1 MAPVKSQH
9 LVLLR
14 QRKNIVPACAAVVDR
29 LAPPICL
36 FRRIRE
42 GVAPKDDTNR
52 HHFDNVDRDEVLCD
66 RTSLRTR
73 PENYCSRSPHNWI
86 ELRWGGVRWTQG
98 HPVLRLY
105 HTKVGKKVTR
115 VRTRKKGEDRA
126 CLGDPS
132 IKNSCPEIE
141 FELRP
146 LDPPQGR
153 FRFVLPKKNLE
164 KIEFDSGRPP
174 LIAAQGIPPFIF
186 RILIFN
192 ESETSSSPPRPDP
205 DGISVRR
212 RPMPVRNR
220 AFAWDCAAA
229 PAI

>member
-9 LVLLR
+9 LVFLR
-14 QRKNIVPACAAVVDR
+14 QPKNNIVPACAAVVDR

-98 HPVLRLY
+98 HP
-105 HTKVGKKVTR
+105 
-115 VRTRKKGEDRA
+115 
-126 CLGDPS
+126 
-132 IKNSCPEIE
+132 
-141 FELRP
+141 
-146 LDPPQGR
+146 
-153 FRFVLPKKNLE
+153 
-164 KIEFDSGRPP
+164 
-174 LIAAQGIPPFIF
+174 
-186 RILIFN
+186 
-192 ESETSSSPPRPDP
+192 
-205 DGISVRR
+205 
-212 RPMPVRNR
+212 
-220 AFAWDCAAA
+220 
-229 PAI
+229 